1 MTEANDQRRRLL
13 RGLTAGGVLLPFCAP
28 ALARLKEADTGSATA
43 DAITMRHLHTGEFLA
58 IPADPQG
65 LDRRAFSKVN
75 VLLRDHYSGDI
86 GVIDPVLVV
95 LLAKLRRE
103 LGTDRSIHIIS
114 GFRSNATNQMLRKRG
129 GGGVAKRSLHMD
141 GKAID
146 IRIPG
151 LPLTDVRDAAI
162 DLKAGGV
169 GYYRKSQ
176 FVHLDT
182 GRFRTW

>member
-1 MTEANDQRRRLL
+1 MARDQRRRLL
-13 RGLTAGGVLLPFCAP
+13 RGLTAGGLLLPFSAQV
-28 ALARLKEADTGSATA
+28 LARAAKDEPIVP

-58 IPADPQG
+58 IPSDPEEIN
-65 LDRRAFSKVN
+65 RRALSKVN
-75 VLLRDHYSGDI
+75 VFLRDHYSGDV
-86 GVIDPVLVV
+86 GVIDPALVV

-103 LGTDRSIHIIS
+103 LGTDRNIHIIS
-114 GFRSNATNQMLRKRG
+114 GFRSVTTNEMLRKRG
-129 GGGVAKRSLHMD
+129 GGGVARRSKHMD
-141 GKAID
+141 GMAID

-162 DLKAGGV
+162 DLKGGGV

>member
-1 MTEANDQRRRLL
+1 MTMANDQRRRVL
-13 RGLTAGGVLLPFCAP
+13 RGLTAGGLLLPLSAP
-28 ALARLKEADTGSATA
+28 ALARMTDRGPVAA
-43 DAITMRHLHTGEFLA
+43 DAITMRHLHTGESLA
-58 IPADPQG
+58 IPADPHA

-75 VLLRDHYSGDI
+75 VFLRDHYSGDI
-86 GVIDPVLVV
+86 GVIDPTLVV

-103 LGTDRSIHIIS
+103 LGTDHSIHIIS
-114 GFRSNATNQMLRKRG
+114 GFRSVATNQMLRKRG
-129 GGGVAKRSLHMD
+129 GGGVAKHSLHMD

-151 LPLTDVRDAAI
+151 LSLTDVRDAAI
-162 DLKAGGV
+162 DLKGGGV
-169 GYYRKSQ
+169 GYYSKSQ